1 MIYQWG
7 QKKYFKCPKST
18 CAHVPIDTELMERAD
33 SSENTIWKNSVG
45 IPAKFAKTAS
55 SCAYAGILNT

>member
-1 MIYQWG
+1 MGTKNI
-7 QKKYFKCPKST
+7 FSPIST
-18 CAHVPIDTELMERAD
+18 SAHALNDIELMERAD

-55 SCAYAGILNT
+55 SCAYTGILNT